1 MLGVGIDGKENG
13 VHVVSVID
21 DSPAGKAGLE
31 KGDIIV
37 QVDGEEIHSL
47 VDLKFALFYTPMDS
61 TVSVQVD
68 RKGKKITR
76 EMTLFDFR
84 HK

>member
-1 MLGVGIDGKENG
+1 
-13 VHVVSVID
+13 
-21 DSPAGKAGLE
+21 LE

-37 QVDGEEIHSL
+37 QVAGEEIRSL
-47 VDLKFALFYTPMDS
+47 VDLKFALFYTPLDS

-68 RKGKKITR
+68 RKGKKINR
-76 EMTLFDFR
+76 EVTLFDFR